1 MKIFSIDPGYERVG
15 MAILEKN
22 KGEQK
27 ETLVFSQCFKT
38 SAKLSLPERLVL
50 IGQEM
55 ETVIKKYKP
64 EIFAIEDLFFSSNKT
79 TAMGVSAARGV
90 MMYIAGAHNIP
101 VEEYNPLQIKN
112 AVTGYGKAT
121 KAQVFQMVRQL
132 VDIPENVTQDDE
144 IDAIAVG
151 ITAFAHHRF

>member
-55 ETVIKKYKP
+55 ETVIQKYKP
-64 EIFAIEDLFFSSNKT
+64 DVFAIEDLFFSSNKT

-90 MMYIAGAHNIP
+90 MMYVAGAHNIP
-101 VEEYNPLQIKN
+101 TEEYNPLQIKN

-132 VDIPENVTQDDE
+132 VDIPKTVTQDDE

-151 ITAFAHHRF
+151 ITAFAHHRL